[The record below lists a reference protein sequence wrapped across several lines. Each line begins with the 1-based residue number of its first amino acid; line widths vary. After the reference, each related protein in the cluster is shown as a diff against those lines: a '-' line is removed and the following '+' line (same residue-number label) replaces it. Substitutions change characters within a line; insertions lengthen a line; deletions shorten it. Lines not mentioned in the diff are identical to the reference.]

1 MIFGHKSCQEHI
13 PKINLIRVQSSNDVT
28 LLGVTHLCTC
38 NIRKHRKIEK
48 SDHKTLKAMITKR
61 DLKAHFKLT

>member
-28 LLGVTHLCTC
+28 LSGVTHLCTC
-38 NIRKHRKIEK
+38 NIRKHLIAK
-48 SDHKTLKAMITKR
+48 SKKVTI
-61 DLKAHFKLT
+61 KL